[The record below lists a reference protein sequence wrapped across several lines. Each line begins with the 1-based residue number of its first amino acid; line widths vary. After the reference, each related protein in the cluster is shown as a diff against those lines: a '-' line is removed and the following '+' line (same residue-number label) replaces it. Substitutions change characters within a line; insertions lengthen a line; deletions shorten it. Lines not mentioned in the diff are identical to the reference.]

1 MFQTKLR
8 ELREAA
14 GYTSQQAFADA
25 FGVAQSTVG
34 GWEAGK
40 REPNYDTTIRL
51 ARFFGVTIDT
61 LLLDEPI
68 PPSFVQPKI
77 SPAISAEALKGG
89 KSFERLFS
97 LYQALDDRDQGELI
111 GYAKGLLTQE
121 KYKRKARSEEQ
132 AG

>member
-14 GYTSQQAFADA
+14 GYSSQQSFADA

-40 REPNYDTTIRL
+40 REPNYATTIRL

-61 LLLDEPI
+61 LLLDDPL
-68 PPSFVQPKI
+68 PPSFMKQKNA
-77 SPAISAEALKGG
+77 PAMSAEAIKIGKAYDLADEKSRDIVRVTLKEYIT
-89 KSFERLFS
+89 S
-97 LYQALDDRDQGELI
+97 
-111 GYAKGLLTQE
+111 E
-121 KYKRKARSEEQ
+121 KANKEKAVS
-132 AG
+132 